1 MIFNELGI
9 TYASSSPILIS
20 KLSALQH
27 ITTSAGD
34 ESPVQVCQGDPLIIS
49 STFTSSN
56 VGYVFKRIRAGVESI
71 VQHTSSNH
79 EYDLT
84 SSDYLNGDIF
94 FIEIFDY
101 STTPTQELE
110 SSKITVEVLTLPS
123 GSGSFG
129 GGTIEQVD
137 QIICSEDI
145 PETLT
150 TSGETINLNFTY
162 QWEYSLDSGNT
173 FNEIQ
178 GAANF
183 TSNVFELYL
192 IFEFTPFRR
201 NGRGSFKRLQ
211 INNY

>member
-1 MIFNELGI
+1 MKIFKSFASFFCAFFITTLISQYSGIRFDDANEVLLHHEYSFYKNIGGASNELIFNELGI
-9 TYASSSPILIS
+9 PYASSSPILIS

-34 ESPVQVCQGDPLIIS
+34 ESPVQVCQGDPLTIS

-79 EYDLT
+79 EYELT

-145 PETLT
+145 PET
-150 TSGETINLNFTY
+150 
-162 QWEYSLDSGNT
+162 
-173 FNEIQ
+173 
-178 GAANF
+178 
-183 TSNVFELYL
+183 
-192 IFEFTPFRR
+192 
-201 NGRGSFKRLQ
+201 
-211 INNY
+211 

>member
-150 TSGETINLNFTY
+150 TSGEPINLNFTY
-162 QWEYSLDSGNT
+162 QC
-173 FNEIQ
+173 
-178 GAANF
+178 
-183 TSNVFELYL
+183 
-192 IFEFTPFRR
+192 
-201 NGRGSFKRLQ
+201 
-211 INNY
+211 